1 MASILIIEDKL
12 HNMKLAVFL
21 LESVG
26 HKVLQAKDATAG
38 IALAKLHRPDLVLVD
53 IQLPGMDGLTATR
66 TLKDDH
72 LTSNIKIFALTT
84 SAIKGDEENIL
95 AAGCN
100 GYIAKPIRYKHFLET
115 INSALLNANPEE
127 IVKTE
132 RVPFEGVRNG
142 HAAMKNHTDRR

>member
-26 HKVLQAKDATAG
+26 HRVLQAKDATAG
-38 IALAKLHRPDLVLVD
+38 IALAKQHRPDLVLMD
-53 IQLPGMDGLTATR
+53 IQLPDMDGLTAVR
-66 TLKDDH
+66 ALKDNH
-72 LTSNIKIFALTT
+72 VTSNIKIFALT
-84 SAIKGDEENIL
+84 AFAMKEDEENIL

-127 IVKTE
+127 TVKTG
-132 RVPFEGVRNG
+132 RLHFEGVRNG